1 MKDEDADSRCSIQ
14 ENEMIDDCLFDAI
27 DELELERNGV
37 TEAMPPPSLE
47 RRPPPTQSTLGAFVV
62 QSESNV
68 DQRSGLR
75 LRTRSMTSKEV
86 DRLAD
91 EHAFVPL
98 ARLHQSFQSA
108 SMYHGREVFT
118 VAVLAS
124 RSLPKMAKG
133 KAGAKFVVWKLVDL
147 GDASLKAPLSLFLF
161 GDAYATWWKEI
172 EGSVLCIVD
181 PRPMAGEDGGVVDAN
196 AALKVETA
204 DQLHVMGTA
213 LDFGTCSAVR
223 RDGQPCSM
231 FINTARANACHY
243 HVASLQRPQQV
254 ALAKKKKVD
263 LIDRATV
270 SAQLAATAASQPVA
284 LGPAVGASDRLRAL
298 REQQLALRA
307 KLDAPVT
314 VRAHEATPLVPSVHK
329 TAASTTAQMITL
341 SGSILLDKSRGAS
354 QSISRMTV
362 PLAFASS
369 AATAASTAAQ
379 PAAGAGTQVLL
390 PHLAKKALAQISAP
404 VPTHLPTTTDAKKRS
419 ALLVEAARAKAATD
433 RERAARAP
441 VASEPAAAA
450 AAVATSAASAAATFA
465 VQTARLEQAAA
476 NLKRA
481 RSATTAATQLRGD
494 RLPVESLRTAGAR
507 GAPLKLSDSVIR
519 AAERLAKQRPTQNV
533 GLPTFATA
541 TATSAPDDG
550 EPPSLPLLSG
560 EERDRL
566 LKATS
571 LHEAT
576 TSATTARQES
586 LLDSLREREYAAEVS
601 GSVREV
607 TITAHHCAT
616 CNRTTTVPQTLCSSA
631 GHNVSKIKDV
641 RKRFFRC
648 SRCHEPAISLN
659 SLMPTMAC
667 VKCSGESFRAVSLAE
682 FRGQTVVV
690 QSLLPTMRLN
700 HDTPDELLSGSA
712 RKRRWQDTDAAE
724 REQAEER
731 N

>member
-1 MKDEDADSRCSIQ
+1 
-14 ENEMIDDCLFDAI
+14 MIDDCLFDAI

-450 AAVATSAASAAATFA
+450 AAAVATSAASAAATFA

>member
-1 MKDEDADSRCSIQ
+1 
-14 ENEMIDDCLFDAI
+14 MIDDCLFDAI
-27 DELELERNGV
+27 DELDRDAVNGV
-37 TEAMPPPSLE
+37 TETTPPPSLE
-47 RRPPPTQSTLGAFVV
+47 RRPPTQSTLGAFVV

-196 AALKVETA
+196 AALKIETA

-243 HVASLQRPQQV
+243 HVASMQRPQQV

-284 LGPAVGASDRLRAL
+284 LGPAVGAPDRLRAL

-307 KLDAPVT
+307 KLDEPVT
-314 VRAHEATPLVPSVHK
+314 VRSHEATPLVPSVHK

-369 AATAASTAAQ
+369 AATTASTAV
-379 PAAGAGTQVLL
+379 PSAAGAGTKVLL

-441 VASEPAAAA
+441 VPSEP

-465 VQTARLEQAAA
+465 MQTARLEQAAA
-476 NLKRA
+476 NLKRV
-481 RSATTAATQLRGD
+481 RTATTAATQLRGD

-550 EPPSLPLLSG
+550 EPPSLPLLSS

-566 LKATS
+566 LNATS

-586 LLDSLREREYAAEVS
+586 LLDSLREREYAAEVA

-700 HDTPDELLSGSA
+700 HDTPDELLSGTA